1 MPDRDVTLVANA
13 TSQALTLSVETFMG
27 VTSAP
32 KTVRYHFPPGMRGV
46 VLFSH
51 GTGGASDFIERTEPF
66 ALALALVADGY
77 GVMSTESEETATGD
91 LSGDGKLRWST
102 RFAADNVDLRNL
114 QALFESLERR
124 GLIPS
129 GSPKFALGM
138 SAGGAFSHFL
148 GTIGATAL
156 GASFPQLR
164 FAAVAAYCSDAT
176 AVGSASTSTTGSAW
190 FMCGAEDNPEVSNA
204 EARANEAAMR
214 TRGIP
219 TDYAEHPPSPL
230 YDGRFTR
237 IDGISLTSSR
247 AMAGELRAAGVV
259 NALGFITLDANQIA
273 DRVQANPGAFP
284 TITAHPSRTQLLSQ
298 IKVMRAEHAMY
309 ADYTR
314 RNIGFFDRFNP
325 NPPAR

>member
-1 MPDRDVTLVANA
+1 
-13 TSQALTLSVETFMG
+13 
-27 VTSAP
+27 
-32 KTVRYHFPPGMRGV
+32 
-46 VLFSH
+46 
-51 GTGGASDFIERTEPF
+51 
-66 ALALALVADGY
+66 
-77 GVMSTESEETATGD
+77 
-91 LSGDGKLRWST
+91 
-102 RFAADNVDLRNL
+102 
-114 QALFESLERR
+114 
-124 GLIPS
+124 
-129 GSPKFALGM
+129 
-138 SAGGAFSHFL
+138 
-148 GTIGATAL
+148 
-156 GASFPQLR
+156 LR

-298 IKVMRAEHAMY
+298 IKVMRAEHEMY

-314 RNIGFFDRFNP
+314 RNIVFFNRFNP
-325 NPPAR
+325 HPPAR